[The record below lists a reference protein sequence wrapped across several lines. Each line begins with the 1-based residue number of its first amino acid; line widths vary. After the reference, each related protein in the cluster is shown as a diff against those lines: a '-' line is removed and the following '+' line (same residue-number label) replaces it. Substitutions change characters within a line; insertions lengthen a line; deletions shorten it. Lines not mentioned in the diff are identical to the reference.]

1 MQCASSP
8 SRDERISK
16 KLIAIEQRVEDVLA
30 RLSQEAGRTEAALL
44 QINAAVTNLASMLPN
59 CSNGKESRGQADCLC
74 VGAEAGRSSSQAL
87 SFGTDR
93 LRSERNLSKSFQS
106 ASKEISVI
114 MRSDRSEAQ
123 AMESQPLLKGK
134 DARKKFN
141 SLNMESIGI
150 PFQER
155 LARAQIALELD
166 SQSATSKRI
175 TEFLEDPDSSRLA
188 GYYSYGITIFT
199 SLGLLFSFLPAVSI
213 SVDNR
218 DYVDFF
224 IDLVLFAET
233 AVRFFFY
240 PNYWAIITGEQRF
253 ENMIDCCSAVPLILI
268 ALKDNFGDLGS
279 LGDAALLA
287 AMPMIRL
294 LRLVRRFTYMQ
305 LLKAAFREAL
315 EALPVLLFCLAVM
328 AYGFAALLYLVEPRE
343 NMPTIAHAA
352 WLVISTITTVGFGD
366 VVPSTESGLF
376 LTSILMVVS
385 SLYMAMPLAVIGHSF
400 NTIWAHRK
408 RILLLNKTRSRL
420 HKWGF
425 GAYEMPRLFGLF
437 DLDQSA
443 EVDLPEFQILLR
455 EMDMGFKEKEITEL
469 FKLIDKDS
477 GGTIDEKEFVKTLYP
492 DEYRLLYPKRR
503 VSRLTSSLEH

>member
-1 MQCASSP
+1 
-8 SRDERISK
+8 
-16 KLIAIEQRVEDVLA
+16 
-30 RLSQEAGRTEAALL
+30 
-44 QINAAVTNLASMLPN
+44 
-59 CSNGKESRGQADCLC
+59 
-74 VGAEAGRSSSQAL
+74 
-87 SFGTDR
+87 
-93 LRSERNLSKSFQS
+93 
-106 ASKEISVI
+106 
-114 MRSDRSEAQ
+114 
-123 AMESQPLLKGK
+123 
-134 DARKKFN
+134 
-141 SLNMESIGI
+141 
-150 PFQER
+150 
-155 LARAQIALELD
+155 
-166 SQSATSKRI
+166 
-175 TEFLEDPDSSRLA
+175 
-188 GYYSYGITIFT
+188 
-199 SLGLLFSFLPAVSI
+199 
-213 SVDNR
+213 
-218 DYVDFF
+218 
-224 IDLVLFAET
+224 
-233 AVRFFFY
+233 
-240 PNYWAIITGEQRF
+240 
-253 ENMIDCCSAVPLILI
+253 
-268 ALKDNFGDLGS
+268 
-279 LGDAALLA
+279 
-287 AMPMIRL
+287 
-294 LRLVRRFTYMQ
+294 MQ

-443 EVDLPEFQILLR
+443 EVDLPEFQILRLR

-469 FKLIDKDS
+469 FKLIDKEFKHEDS

-492 DEYRLLYPKRR
+492 DEYRLLHLGSEQIADKRQREAEEAARIAEDLQRKADKAAKDAVKER
-503 VSRLTSSLEH
+503 VKKCRQRLRGFYQAVKEHVVLDQINEVCLQFKEEDLRDLGDRIEAVKGDSLAAADLFHEAIRSLGLVPMKASEDAISTTSGPADSQEDIQAAEEQERRRRFAAEKEAKRKKDLEGQAEERAKLAAEKAEEKKKKEEQLN